1 MFFLLAS
8 IPPFLQCRV
17 IKEHHLLCYNY
28 TAYKQGM
35 EAVWLRDQDSPLSMN
50 IKKHKAAI
58 KLSHIKYYLAQ
69 QFQQYAFDYQEDA
82 EEFLFH
88 LISSLHDEMI
98 VSDHPLVMQRGV
110 DSRYVSFMH
119 GWSSTSRRLRTKI
132 YGSTRGGGG
141 AIYKLGGGG
150 GGGGAIY
157 KLGGG
162 GQPLQ
167 CWSYQRYFKCIRSH
181 P

>member
-1 MFFLLAS
+1 
-8 IPPFLQCRV
+8 
-17 IKEHHLLCYNY
+17 
-28 TAYKQGM
+28 M

-141 AIYKLGGGG
+141 
-150 GGGGAIY
+150 
-157 KLGGG
+157 GG
-162 GQPLQ
+162 GQYINWGVGEGEGGQYINWGEGGSPSNVGAIKGILNVFVHTPEMWTP
-167 CWSYQRYFKCIRSH
+167 C
-181 P
+181 